1 MSGKYCCDEM
11 HEFMKSVGAA
21 YRDDSEPIS
30 GTRVFVNEDDVLD
43 EILVGAKNHLIP
55 NLVFRFC
62 PYCGTVL
69 QKTEIKKDDSLVGR
83 LSTIVFDGN
92 LDDPKASLQS
102 KLCALQE
109 AVAQVRTV
117 LKSLVASG
125 KPAGLF
131 KVS

>member
-1 MSGKYCCDEM
+1 MSNKYCCDEM
-11 HEFMKSVGAA
+11 HEFLKSVGVALA
-21 YRDDSEPIS
+21 TSDEPIVE
-30 GTRVFVNEDDVLD
+30 TKVFVDGEGILE
-43 EILVGAKNHLIP
+43 EIAVGGEKHFIP

-62 PYCGTVL
+62 PYCGSVL

-102 KLCALQE
+102 RMCALQE

-117 LKSLVASG
+117 LKSSVASG